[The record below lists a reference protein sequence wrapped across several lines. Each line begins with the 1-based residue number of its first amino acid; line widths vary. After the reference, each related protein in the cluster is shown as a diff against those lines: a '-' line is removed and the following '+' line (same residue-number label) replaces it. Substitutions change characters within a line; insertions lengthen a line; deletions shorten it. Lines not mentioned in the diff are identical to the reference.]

1 MHRTESGLQTVGG
14 GGGGVFSSRSKR
26 SAFYMGLKSK
36 VRLVA
41 AKSSVLRINLNIQG
55 CSVVAPSLHALS
67 RSPSPP
73 PSFTQYPSFP
83 RSLVRDGQTSPH
95 RPQLVVS
102 RSTCPP
108 LFIPPTR
115 EQLCNRYCSNKH
127 TARTNKRHHHLSCIY
142 SKVVK
147 AAFSYLE

>member
-1 MHRTESGLQTVGG
+1 
-14 GGGGVFSSRSKR
+14 
-26 SAFYMGLKSK
+26 MGLKSK

-41 AKSSVLRINLNIQG
+41 AKSSALRINLNIQG

-102 RSTCPP
+102 RSTCPL

-115 EQLCNRYCSNKH
+115 EQLCNRYCNNKH
-127 TARTNKRHHHLSCIY
+127 TRFASSFSTGQPRDHGALQCHWTAFATKPIGQCVPVQTRCILHGPEEQSRTRGG
-142 SKVVK
+142 
-147 AAFSYLE
+147 